1 MKIMLTVLSLLLA
14 CAVGQTQ
21 PSASNA
27 APKSP
32 GALESKVRAVWEN
45 FQKKDKAAVDK
56 LLDSDFRT
64 IEEGDSEFTDKA
76 AELKQVDDYILDQ
89 YTLTDFQTKTIGP
102 NAALVTYKAE
112 FSGKAS
118 GQPVH
123 MRGTFGEVWVK
134 RGGDWKC
141 LYAQE
146 TPLH

>member
-14 CAVGQTQ
+14 CAVAQTQ
-21 PSASNA
+21 PSASKV
-27 APKSP
+27 APNSP
-32 GALESKVRAVWEN
+32 GALESKVRAVWEG

-64 IEEGDSEFTDKA
+64 IEEGDSEFTEKA

-123 MRGTFGEVWVK
+123 VRGTFGEVWVK

-146 TPLH
+146 TTLH